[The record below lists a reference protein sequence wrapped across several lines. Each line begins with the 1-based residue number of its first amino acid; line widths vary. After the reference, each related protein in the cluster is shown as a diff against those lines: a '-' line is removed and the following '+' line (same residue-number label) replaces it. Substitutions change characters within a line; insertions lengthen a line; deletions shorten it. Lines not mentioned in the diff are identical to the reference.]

1 VRDIVV
7 LIFLVGCIIAA
18 LRVPWHGVLGLAV
31 FSYMNP
37 HAFAWGF
44 VRSLPAFQ
52 ILFLVVAVM
61 AFMTK
66 DRQELPKDWRLPAF
80 ILLWFYFFLTTTQAY
95 FPAIAWSKFLVV
107 SKIYLPFL
115 FTLILI
121 NTREKLFYLI
131 IAIGASIGFLG
142 FKGGFFAVMTGFAHR
157 VYGPPGTQFEE
168 NNAFAIAVLI
178 AIPLLLLWYKESE
191 NKLIKYGVLGT
202 VPFIFASSISSWSR
216 GALLTMGVLGLML
229 LWHSKR
235 KWLILPLMI
244 VGIAATIH
252 YLPDE
257 WFGRMHTLETY
268 EQDASAMGRIKTW
281 LDGWHHTLQH
291 PIFGAGFD
299 GWIYVSNRDWHS
311 SYVEMF
317 SEHGFI
323 AFAIWMSMIIGT
335 LYSLT
340 ALPRKVKEIVGMEWV
355 ANYCYSVRMA
365 LICYMVGT
373 LFLGLSYWDL
383 LYHLIFIAVLIKQFA
398 LQELKEKQGNRDS
411 LIDSSHAPP
420 PAGRSFVKPLQDKQP
435 ITQTKGHLRSF

>member
-18 LRVPWHGVLGLAV
+18 MRVPWHGVLGLAV

-44 VRSLPAFQ
+44 VRSVPAFQ

-61 AFMTK
+61 ALMTK
-66 DRQELPKDWRLPAF
+66 DRQPLPKDWRISAF
-80 ILLWFYFFLTTTQAY
+80 IMLWFYFFLTTTQAY
-95 FPAIAWSKFLVV
+95 FPEAAWSKFLVV

-121 NTREKLFYLI
+121 NSREKLFYLI
-131 IAIGASIGFLG
+131 ITIGASIGFLG
-142 FKGGFFAVMTGFAHR
+142 FKGGLFAVLTGFAHR
-157 VYGPPGTQFEE
+157 VYGPPGTQFAE

-178 AIPLLLLWYKESE
+178 AIPLLLLWYKESQ
-191 NKLIKYGVLGT
+191 NKLIKYGILGAT
-202 VPFIFASSISSWSR
+202 PFMFASSLSSWSR
-216 GALLTMGVLGLML
+216 GALLTMGVLGIML

-235 KWLILPLMI
+235 KWLILPLMV
-244 VGIAATIH
+244 VGVAVAIQ
-252 YLPDE
+252 YLPEE
-257 WFGRMHTLETY
+257 WFGRMNTLETY
-268 EQDASAMGRIKTW
+268 EQDASAMGRIKVW
-281 LDGWHHTLQH
+281 IDGWNHTLAH
-291 PIFGAGFD
+291 PITGSGFE
-299 GWIYVSNRDWHS
+299 GWMYVTDRDWHS

-340 ALPRKVKEIVGMEWV
+340 TLPRKVKGIIGMEWV
-355 ANYCYSVRMA
+355 PNYCYSVRMA

-383 LYHLIFIAVLIKQFA
+383 LYHLIFISVLIRQFA
-398 LQELKEKQGNRDS
+398 LQELEDKRQSVKQGEDNSIVSPSAQRT
-411 LIDSSHAPP
+411 
-420 PAGRSFVKPLQDKQP
+420 FVK
-435 ITQTKGHLRSF
+435 